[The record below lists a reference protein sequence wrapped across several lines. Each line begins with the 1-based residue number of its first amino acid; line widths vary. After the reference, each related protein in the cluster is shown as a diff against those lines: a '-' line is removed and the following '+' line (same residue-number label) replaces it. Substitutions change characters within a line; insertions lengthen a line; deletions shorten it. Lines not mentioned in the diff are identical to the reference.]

1 MSSLTIEADLVV
13 RATQVV
19 VTDQRLSVELV
30 DGRTIVV
37 PLEWYPRLVRGTPA
51 ERSNVQIG
59 PFGLHWPDL
68 DEDISIRGLL
78 LGHRSGES
86 DRSLRQWLEYRAR
99 GEKVP
104 VPEFPLDDEVL

>member
-1 MSSLTIEADLVV
+1 MSSSTIETDLNAQ
-13 RATQVV
+13 ATRVG
-19 VTDQRLSVELV
+19 VTDQRLTVELA

-37 PLEWYPRLVRGTPA
+37 PLEWYPRLSHGTA
-51 ERSNVQIG
+51 VERAHIEIG

-86 DRSLRQWLEYRAR
+86 SQSFRQWLEYRAR
-99 GEKVP
+99 GERVP
-104 VPEFPLDDEVL
+104 VQEYPLD